1 MVIKHIC
8 ISCSQ
13 SLLRG
18 IKMKNSCTSYL
29 FLSVCKLTNNKLLV
43 HSPQIVYR
51 RTEIDLML
59 GAAPFCT
66 QCINWKYH
74 SSQRGAQFNCNS
86 NNDSFQ
92 IVHFEG
98 ISTSF
103 QWYLLKIM
111 KSPYFWQFINNN
123 HNLVFWHLTTFQL
136 HVSVKRTRD

>member
-59 GAAPFCT
+59 GAAPFARNVSIENIT
-66 QCINWKYH
+66 AANGGL
-74 SSQRGAQFNCNS
+74 SSIAIQTR
-86 NNDSFQ
+86 
-92 IVHFEG
+92 
-98 ISTSF
+98 T
-103 QWYLLKIM
+103 
-111 KSPYFWQFINNN
+111 
-123 HNLVFWHLTTFQL
+123 VF
-136 HVSVKRTRD
+136 K

>member
-18 IKMKNSCTSYL
+18 IKMKNSCTSFL

-59 GAAPFCT
+59 GAALLHAMY
-66 QCINWKYH
+66 QLKI
-74 SSQRGAQFNCNS
+74 SQRPTGGSVQLQFKQGQFSNS
-86 NNDSFQ
+86 
-92 IVHFEG
+92 
-98 ISTSF
+98 
-103 QWYLLKIM
+103 
-111 KSPYFWQFINNN
+111 
-123 HNLVFWHLTTFQL
+123 TF
-136 HVSVKRTRD
+136 